1 MSAAG
6 PDRFHLRVV
15 TSKSLLVETEV
26 DEVQIPTIDGLIGV
40 FPHHRPLVAALGR
53 GVLTYRQGKYE
64 ERFPIEGGYAEV
76 GPDAVIV
83 FTESTEEERV

>member
-15 TSKSLLVETEV
+15 TPRSLLVETDV

-53 GVLTYRQGKYE
+53 GILTYRQGKYE

-76 GPDAVIV
+76 GPASVLV
-83 FTESTEEERV
+83 FTESTESEE

>member
-1 MSAAG
+1 MSASG

-15 TSKSLLVETEV
+15 TSRSLLVEADV

-40 FPHHRPLVAALGR
+40 FPQHRPLIAALGR

-76 GPDAVIV
+76 GPEAVTV
-83 FTESTEEERV
+83 FTESTEEEPA

>member
-6 PDRFHLRVV
+6 SDRFHLRVV
-15 TSKSLLVETEV
+15 TARSLLVENDV

-53 GVLTYRQGKYE
+53 GILTYRQGKYE

-76 GPDAVIV
+76 GPASVLV
-83 FTESTEEERV
+83 FTESTEPEE